1 MNKQKKSIA
10 TIIFTLTILLIFLS
24 TSKVWAFNSQ
34 NIVTDMEYSQEYLD
48 WLALDEE
55 TKENSIMP
63 RMYNIYSSDIEY
75 ENPVKLAR
83 LLGSTVQTK
92 FNLKDYI
99 QNNMVIK
106 NQGKLGACWAF
117 SNLAGLET
125 NLALKDYYNNKTA
138 KNYDFSERHLEYST
152 TKTFLNNQINENGF
166 NRAPGDGGSS
176 ALARAYL
183 TNGMGAIDEKDMP
196 YVDSN
201 ELINISEIQNKK
213 VTSQVYDITEFSKPT
228 TTDEKEAL
236 KTKMKE
242 QIKNYGGIDA
252 GIHEGSKCLNNQTGA
267 LYCSD
272 STLHIANHDVLI
284 VGWDDDYNIS
294 NFNENSRPTANGA
307 WIIKD
312 SHGTNE
318 DCKYTFAEFK
328 EMLFKAAQST
338 FEEKGITSAS
348 QITDDFV
355 RQYVETA
362 GYTIENDKV
371 YVKHNDNGYLY
382 ISYEDA
388 NIYSTLMGITKAENS
403 VNYDNIYQ
411 YDYLGAASAVT
422 FTSNNMYVASVF
434 QKNTTKT
441 EELTQVSISTPE
453 TVTCKVYV
461 NPNGTSKNK
470 DDLKLVQLK
479 QGETTSIDAGYHT
492 LEFLNPVDIS
502 GENFVVAIEIQ
513 GKRSGTLGISVEF
526 DYPDFYKKTTGNDIP
541 SNAVAKVYG
550 GVKIENNKCFYAS
563 TDEFNK
569 NEWADFSNLYNSTNK
584 KAPNGDITIKAF
596 TKTKEVPN
604 VLTSINIKTPP
615 TKTEYIEGEN
625 FDSNGMVVE
634 GVYQDGTKKDITG
647 YKVENGTDLKLNQK
661 SVIITYDEKSVEQ
674 PITVKAKTET
684 PDENKNEEPKSSNFK
699 NSKLDINSVKDYTF
713 SDPNKEE
720 YVTID
725 VKLSNIATNT
735 TNDSYKYYYYLSQ
748 DSKETNIDN
757 WVEIKDAK
765 VQDGKLQFEINT
777 KDIKNYN
784 DIKNADSLYLYV
796 KEIAKKG
803 TKQVTLVTEAINM
816 KSDIKA
822 ELYLDGVKFD
832 KKNDTTGN
840 NGNTTNNNNKNDK
853 NNQNQQ
859 ISTNKIDNT
868 KAYNILPHT
877 GIKTILI
884 LIFIIAVISIFVY
897 IRYKNLSKY
906 IK

>member
-1 MNKQKKSIA
+1 
-10 TIIFTLTILLIFLS
+10 
-24 TSKVWAFNSQ
+24 
-34 NIVTDMEYSQEYLD
+34 
-48 WLALDEE
+48 
-55 TKENSIMP
+55 
-63 RMYNIYSSDIEY
+63 
-75 ENPVKLAR
+75 
-83 LLGSTVQTK
+83 
-92 FNLKDYI
+92 
-99 QNNMVIK
+99 
-106 NQGKLGACWAF
+106 
-117 SNLAGLET
+117 
-125 NLALKDYYNNKTA
+125 
-138 KNYDFSERHLEYST
+138 
-152 TKTFLNNQINENGF
+152 
-166 NRAPGDGGSS
+166 
-176 ALARAYL
+176 
-183 TNGMGAIDEKDMP
+183 
-196 YVDSN
+196 
-201 ELINISEIQNKK
+201 
-213 VTSQVYDITEFSKPT
+213 
-228 TTDEKEAL
+228 
-236 KTKMKE
+236 MKE

-284 VGWDDDYNIS
+284 VGWDDDYNVS

-371 YVKHNDNGYLY
+371 YMKHNDDGYLY
-382 ISYEDA
+382 VSYEDA
-388 NIYSTLMGITKAENS
+388 NIYSTLMGITKAENNVS
-403 VNYDNIYQ
+403 YDNIYQ
-411 YDYLGAASAVT
+411 YDYLGVANTVT
-422 FTSNNMYVASVF
+422 FTSNNMYIASVF

-441 EELTQVSISTPE
+441 EELAQVSISTPE

-479 QGETTSIDAGYHT
+479 QGDSTTIDAGYHT

-513 GKRSGTLGISVEF
+513 GKRSSALGISVEF

-563 TDEFNK
+563 ADEFNK
-569 NEWADFSNLYNSTNK
+569 NEWADFSALYNSTNK
-584 KAPNGDITIKAF
+584 KAPNSDITIKF
-596 TKTKEVPN
+596 YYDVP
-604 VLTSINIKTPP
+604 LIKTG
-615 TKTEYIEGEN
+615 YIEGEN
-625 FDSNGMVVE
+625 FDSKGMVVE
-634 GVYQDGTKKDITG
+634 GIYQDGTKKDITD
-647 YKVENGTDLKLNQK
+647 YKIENGTDLKLNQK
-661 SVIITYDEKSVEQ
+661 SVTIMYDEKSVEQ

-684 PDENKNEEPKSSNFK
+684 PDENKNEEPKSSDFK

-735 TNDSYKYYYYLSQ
+735 TNDSYEYYYYLSQ

-803 TKQVTLVTEAINM
+803 TKQVTLVTEAMNM
-816 KSDIKA
+816 KSNIKA
-822 ELYLDGVKFD
+822 ELYLDGVKYD

-840 NGNTTNNNNKNDK
+840 NGNTTNNNNTNDK

-884 LIFIIAVISIFVY
+884 LIFIVAVISIFVY

>member
-1 MNKQKKSIA
+1 
-10 TIIFTLTILLIFLS
+10 
-24 TSKVWAFNSQ
+24 
-34 NIVTDMEYSQEYLD
+34 
-48 WLALDEE
+48 
-55 TKENSIMP
+55 
-63 RMYNIYSSDIEY
+63 
-75 ENPVKLAR
+75 
-83 LLGSTVQTK
+83 
-92 FNLKDYI
+92 
-99 QNNMVIK
+99 
-106 NQGKLGACWAF
+106 
-117 SNLAGLET
+117 
-125 NLALKDYYNNKTA
+125 
-138 KNYDFSERHLEYST
+138 
-152 TKTFLNNQINENGF
+152 
-166 NRAPGDGGSS
+166 
-176 ALARAYL
+176 
-183 TNGMGAIDEKDMP
+183 
-196 YVDSN
+196 
-201 ELINISEIQNKK
+201 
-213 VTSQVYDITEFSKPT
+213 
-228 TTDEKEAL
+228 
-236 KTKMKE
+236 
-242 QIKNYGGIDA
+242 
-252 GIHEGSKCLNNQTGA
+252 
-267 LYCSD
+267 
-272 STLHIANHDVLI
+272 
-284 VGWDDDYNIS
+284 
-294 NFNENSRPTANGA
+294 
-307 WIIKD
+307 
-312 SHGTNE
+312 
-318 DCKYTFAEFK
+318 
-328 EMLFKAAQST
+328 MLFKAAQST

-348 QITDDFV
+348 KITDDFV

-371 YVKHNDNGYLY
+371 YMKHNDDGYLY
-382 ISYEDA
+382 VSYEDA
-388 NIYSTLMGITKAENS
+388 NIYSTLMGITKAENNVS
-403 VNYDNIYQ
+403 YDNIYQ
-411 YDYLGAASAVT
+411 YDYLGVANTVT
-422 FTSNNMYVASVF
+422 FTSNNMYIASVF

-441 EELTQVSISTPE
+441 EEIPQVSISTPE

-479 QGETTSIDAGYHT
+479 QGDSTTIDAGYHT

-513 GKRSGTLGISVEF
+513 GKRSNALGISVEF

-541 SNAVAKVYG
+541 SNTVAKVYG
-550 GVKIENNKCFYAS
+550 GVKIENNKCFYAVA
-563 TDEFNK
+563 DEFNK
-569 NEWADFSNLYNSTNK
+569 NEWSDFSDLYNSTNK
-584 KAPNGDITIKAF
+584 KAPNSDITIKAF
-596 TKTKEVPN
+596 TNTKEVPN

-625 FDSNGMVVE
+625 FDSKGMVVE
-634 GVYQDGTKKDITG
+634 GIYQDGTKKDITD
-647 YKVENGTDLKLNQK
+647 YKIENGTDLKLNQK
-661 SVIITYDEKSVEQ
+661 SVTITYDEKSVEQ
-674 PITVKAKTET
+674 QITVKAKTET
-684 PDENKNEEPKSSNFK
+684 PDENKNEEPKSSDFK

-725 VKLSNIATNT
+725 VKLSNIVTNT
-735 TNDSYKYYYYLSQ
+735 TNDSYEYYYYLSQ

-803 TKQVTLVTEAINM
+803 TKQVTLVTEAMNM
-816 KSDIKA
+816 KSNIKA
-822 ELYLDGVKFD
+822 ELYLDGVKYD

-840 NGNTTNNNNKNDK
+840 NGNTTNNNNTNDK

-884 LIFIIAVISIFVY
+884 LIFIVAVISIFVY